1 MDQVL
6 QLNEFF
12 VEGGD
17 QGTSHV
23 LLHITEP
30 STPEEKEKGYF
41 FAVCEINQAD
51 SAAIARYQKIISE
64 IENRYYEVSDTP
76 EQTALEIILEKV
88 NQENLSLTTGDVQFN
103 ATIGVIRNT
112 EIVFAFAGKPEAL
125 LFYRNKEDHYQK
137 MNLATENRSEEEL
150 SVENPPLFPQV
161 IQGKIGPNDY
171 LFVATPHIIDYF
183 SHDRLQKIITTR
195 PARQSAEHL
204 GRVLRELQNNLSFGG
219 LIIHL
224 GKKEE
229 TAPAALVKKTRP
241 SHGSSAHS
249 LTNFFS
255 TEKNTASTLS
265 SSLWPAL
272 NDKIKAATDKLS
284 AHPNPGQTPKAQP
297 VTARAN
303 QFPAAEINATHVR
316 PHQSAPTKT
325 VDPGAQLYLLKAV
338 RIIARGALYF
348 GKAIIWIALTLWAIF
363 SGFFRFLIMV
373 FFAATNY
380 QGRRRNIIDNWT
392 REWHSH
398 RENFKSLSLVT
409 KLMLGASLT
418 LVIIFIGSIFYVRFE
433 QKKAATAKAYADSVQ
448 MVKDKINEAES
459 ALIYKDETGAQN
471 TLSIAVATLAT
482 LPCKTPEQKNNCD
495 TLEASIQSTLNKLN
509 KITAVQTQKIASWD
523 TGTTP
528 LTGLVRVKNKF
539 IAYAATSASLFVYD
553 MLTKQASVVPTNF
566 TTPGIISAAVPKENN
581 FVALVT
587 SDRNILEVSPD
598 DLTTKKVDLTLPE
611 DQTKLDSTVIYNGRL
626 YALDSTARQ
635 IYRYDPI
642 KTGFAIGRP
651 WLKDPASVLEG
662 VTDITID
669 GDIFALKDGG
679 QIIKLTAGIQQP
691 FVAQTLEPTVGKKAR
706 IWTYTDLSY
715 LYVLDPDNKRL
726 IIFDKN
732 GTLKAQIP
740 TSDLTTISDLFVDEA
755 NKIAYIVDQNTL
767 YTLALPL

>member
-41 FAVCEINQAD
+41 FAVCEINHSD
-51 SAAIARYQKIISE
+51 SAAIARFQKIISE

-76 EQTALEIILEKV
+76 DQTALEIILEKV
-88 NQENLSLTTGDVQFN
+88 NQENLSLTSSDAQFH

-112 EIVFAFAGKPEAL
+112 EIIFAFAGKPEAL

-137 MNLATENRSEEEL
+137 MNLAAENRPENEVSTENS
-150 SVENPPLFPQV
+150 PLFPQV

-229 TAPAALVKKTRP
+229 LPATVAVKKTRP

-249 LTNFFS
+249 LTSFFS

-284 AHPNPGQTPKAQP
+284 ASKSPAPAIKETP
-297 VTARAN
+297 VRN
-303 QFPAAEINATHVR
+303 SQFPAAEINATHVR
-316 PHQSAPTKT
+316 PHQSAAPSKA
-325 VDPGAQLYLLKAV
+325 VSPDARLFLLKAL
-338 RIIARGALYF
+338 RIIAQGGLYL
-348 GKAIIWIALTLWAIF
+348 GKAIIWLALTLWSIV

-380 QGRRRNIIDNWT
+380 QGRRRNIVDNWT

-398 RENFKSLSLVT
+398 RENFKSLSIVT
-409 KLMLGASLT
+409 KLMLGASLA
-418 LVIIFIGSIFYVRFE
+418 LVVIFIGSIFYVRFE

-448 MVKDKINEAES
+448 TIKDKINEAES

-471 TLSIAVATLAT
+471 TLSIAVATLST

-495 TLEASIQSTLNKLN
+495 TLQASIQGTLNKLN
-509 KITAVQTQKIASWD
+509 KITTVQTQKIASWD
-523 TGTTP
+523 TGTSP
-528 LTGLVRVKNKF
+528 LTGVVRVKNKF
-539 IAYAATSASLFVYD
+539 IAYSATSASLFVYD

-566 TTPGIISAAVPKENN
+566 TTPGIISGAVPKENSY
-581 FVALVT
+581 VALIT
-587 SDRNILEVSPD
+587 SDKSVLEVNPD
-598 DLTTKKVDLTLPE
+598 DLAVKKVDLTLPD

-626 YALDSTARQ
+626 YALDGTKHQ
-635 IYRYDPI
+635 IYRYEPI

-651 WLKDPASVLEG
+651 WLKDAASTLEG

-669 GDIFALKDGG
+669 GDIFALKDTG
-679 QIIKLTAGIQQP
+679 QIIKLTAGVQQT
-691 FVAQTLEPTVGKKAR
+691 FTAQALSPTIGKKAR
-706 IWTYTDLSY
+706 IWTYTDLTY
-715 LYVLDPDNKRL
+715 LYILDPDNKRF

-732 GTLKAQIP
+732 GALKAQIP
-740 TSDLTTISDLFVDEA
+740 ISDLGAASDLIVDEA
-755 NKIAYIVDQNTL
+755 NKIAYIIDQNTL
-767 YTLALPL
+767 YSLALPL